1 MQGDGMGDILGQ
13 LSDFASYLFSWSG
26 AWIWLALFLVI
37 AIYLYVRPHPFW
49 LNDLIYRFPLV
60 GKLARYSTDPAE
72 EVPGGWLNV
81 ELTLCADY
89 ARYVTSLSRREFDN
103 HIEYLRK
110 AHEIGRRPL
119 PAWGWMLVTALVAF
133 EGLAFAYI
141 LGSWI
146 SIDSSE
152 NQRLLFMLAIVSVLA
167 ILLVSLTHKA
177 GHQLYRTKLLQA
189 CRRALKEKRGPHFFS
204 RPIALSEKQSIDDS
218 EPPYVQCTNRIV
230 TRHDDYGGRFWI
242 WSATLF
248 VLIIAIGAT
257 WLRIATL
264 DSANNTELLQDIFGG
279 LEGGAAE
286 PSAMSNRTAAFISF
300 GMLAVIFVITQVV
313 AVGLGYNYGFAGRES
328 LAAYTQTGGHP
339 NYESY
344 WRQIQHRMNIA
355 NSRLQSLQRLMEEAS
370 VPISW
375 QYNFFDYIR
384 REKDNRNLRLPP
396 EPDNPSDEP
405 SNQQSHGGDGEDDGT
420 NVTRLDRS
428 GK

>member
-1 MQGDGMGDILGQ
+1 MQGDGMSDIMSQ
-13 LSDFASYLFSWSG
+13 LSNFLSYLFSWSG
-26 AWIWLALFLVI
+26 AWVWLAVSFVI
-37 AIYLYVRPHPFW
+37 AVLLYIRPHPFW
-49 LNDLIYRFPLV
+49 LNDLIYRFPLI
-60 GKLARYSTDPAE
+60 GKLARYSKDPAE

-89 ARYVTSLSRREFDN
+89 ARYVTSLSRLEFEN

-119 PAWGWMLVTALVAF
+119 PAWAWILVTALVAF

-152 NQRLLFMLAIVSVLA
+152 NQRVLFMLAVVSVLA
-167 ILLVSLTHKA
+167 ILLVWLTHKA

-189 CRRALKEKRGPHFFS
+189 CRKALKEKRGPHFFS
-204 RPIALSEKQSIDDS
+204 RPIALSEKQSVDDS
-218 EPPYVQCTNRIV
+218 EPTYVQCTNRIV
-230 TRHDDYGGRFWI
+230 TRHDDFGGRFWI
-242 WSATLF
+242 WSATFF
-248 VLIIAIGAT
+248 VLIIAIGAA
-257 WLRIATL
+257 WLRIVTL
-264 DSANNTELLQDIFGG
+264 DSSNDVELLQDIFGG
-279 LEGGAAE
+279 LEGAAAG
-286 PSAMSNRTAAFISF
+286 PSASGNRTAAFISF
-300 GMLAVIFVITQVV
+300 GMFAVIFVITQVV

-328 LAAYTQTGGHP
+328 LAAYTQTSGHS

-355 NSRLQSLQRLMEEAS
+355 NSRLQSLQRLMEEAT
-370 VPISW
+370 VPITW

-396 EPDNPSDEP
+396 EPDHPPSEP
-405 SNQQSHGGDGEDDGT
+405 SNQRVPDEGGRDQT
-420 NVTRLDRS
+420 NVARLDRS